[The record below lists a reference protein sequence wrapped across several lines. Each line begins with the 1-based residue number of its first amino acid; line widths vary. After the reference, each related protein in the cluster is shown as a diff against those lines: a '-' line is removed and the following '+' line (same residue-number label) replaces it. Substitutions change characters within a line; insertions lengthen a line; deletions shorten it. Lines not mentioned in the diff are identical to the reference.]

1 MFSRLKGKCRGRV
14 GEGGLG
20 QVGGGGGGGGCLE
33 DWGGMGNSNLKTLFY
48 KDCSLGSFENLTS
61 V

>member
-20 QVGGGGGGGGCLE
+20 QVGGGEEGGGVWRIGAG
-33 DWGGMGNSNLKTLFY
+33 WGTRI
-48 KDCSLGSFENLTS
+48 
-61 V
+61 